1 MICVIS
7 QICPSPSVP
16 TGISVANDT
25 AVGPS
30 KVRLFGKAAAAQV
43 IGCLAPV
50 SASPSVTVALRFAV
64 VAVWV
69 MVVEKNK
76 GIRGGGAGG
85 GGVQMCAAGRT
96 RR

>member
-1 MICVIS
+1 MKGWIIDNDWCL
-7 QICPSPSVP
+7 SPCSAGLMRIV
-16 TGISVANDT
+16 SD
-25 AVGPS
+25 
-30 KVRLFGKAAAAQV
+30 AAW
-43 IGCLAPV
+43 
-50 SASPSVTVALRFAV
+50 PSVTVALRFAV